1 MARQQIGGP
10 RRHVILSKPQDERL
24 VSIAKTT
31 GLTPSEHIRRAIDA
45 YFRLIDAAEQR
56 KAPPKKQ

>member
-10 RRHVILSKPQDERL
+10 RRHIILSKPQDEKL
-24 VSIAKTT
+24 LKLAKKT

-45 YFRLIDAAEQR
+45 YFRLLERVER
-56 KAPPKKQ
+56 KPA